1 MWQNELV
8 RIVRFLI
15 NDVDAVSY
23 TDDRLEETILVA
35 AQLIH
40 NSVDFSVSYTI
51 DIDQTILSPD
61 PTEGTK
67 DNDFINIVA
76 IKTACIV
83 LGSECKTSAAQGWR
97 VKDGTSSIDTTAS
110 YQSLHQLY
118 KELSDQLDSMLMS
131 YQAGNS
137 IGAGA
142 VLTPYTQQYISNGL
156 TYNQQG
162 TEIRNFY

>member
-1 MWQNELV
+1 MWTNELV

-35 AQLIH
+35 AQMMLT
-40 NSVDFSVSYTI
+40 SVDFNTTYTI
-51 DIDQTILSPD
+51 DVDQTLLSPD

-67 DNDFINIVA
+67 DNDFISIVVTKA
-76 IKTACIV
+76 ACIV
-83 LGSECKTSAAQGWR
+83 LGSECKTAAVQAYR
-97 VKDGTSSIDTTAS
+97 IKDATSSLDSTAS

-118 KELSDQLDSMLMS
+118 KELSDELASMLMS

-137 IGAGA
+137 IGACA
-142 VLTPYTQQYISNGL
+142 IMTPYTYQGLSN
-156 TYNQQG
+156 QG